1 MFQVPLEERVVV
13 VHAIQMYG
21 FTLFLIFADF
31 VPEKRIKSKV
41 FIAVAVKHILCTFY

>member
-1 MFQVPLEERVVV
+1 MFQVPLEERVKV

-31 VPEKRIKSKV
+31 VPEKRKIQS
-41 FIAVAVKHILCTFY
+41 FYCRRSQTYFM